1 MTLLTFVDSLSL
13 HKKARNFGVSAF
25 RDSFVRKVRVATC
38 KETRPNVL
46 FSWKLE
52 YGGASN
58 SSFSSTSLASE
69 QQTGVA
75 SSSTLKEKV
84 SEKSQ
89 KYKVKPIKKVL
100 VANRGEIA
108 VRIIRS
114 CRELGIET
122 VAVYSTADRNALHVA
137 LADETVCIGEP
148 SSKKSY
154 LDITSVLAAAEITGA
169 DAIHPGYGFLSENSV
184 FSSSCE
190 EMGITFIGPSG
201 FAIEKMGDKSTAKE
215 TMLNAGVP
223 CVPGSNGLLADAE
236 EAVKIAE
243 SIGYPVLLKATAGGG
258 GRGIKLARDS
268 EQLRSLYQMC
278 SAEAQAA
285 FGNGR
290 LYLEKF
296 VEAPRHVEIQV
307 IADKYGNAIHLGER
321 DCSIQRRNQKLVEEA
336 PCPVMT
342 EELRAKM
349 GEAAVN
355 AAKAIHYCGAGTVE
369 FLLSAT
375 GEFYFMEMN
384 TRIQVEHPITEQITG
399 IDIVQ
404 LQLQIAE
411 GRPLPYK
418 QSDIQLR
425 GHAFEV
431 RINCEEP
438 KENFRPVPGQI
449 SSLFVPGGLG
459 VRWDSH
465 IYPGYTIAPNYDS
478 MIGKLIVW
486 GPTRDLAI
494 RKMKRALNEMN
505 IAGVPSTI
513 PLHRAIFNNE
523 KFIQGKEVYTNFLET
538 EDILSQVVA

>member
-1 MTLLTFVDSLSL
+1 MTCFTFVETFSLDKTV
-13 HKKARNFGVSAF
+13 KKSKLSAF
-25 RDSFVRKVRVATC
+25 RSSFVRRLEVVPY
-38 KETRPNVL
+38 KETCRNTFFL
-46 FSWKLE
+46 WRLE
-52 YGGASN
+52 YGSQSN
-58 SSFSSTSLASE
+58 FSVPSSSLARE
-69 QQTGVA
+69 QHTV
-75 SSSTLKEKV
+75 SSSSSVVKEKLV
-84 SEKSQ
+84 EKAQ

-100 VANRGEIA
+100 IANRGEIA
-108 VRIIRS
+108 VRVIRS
-114 CRELGIET
+114 CREMGIET
-122 VAVYSTADRNALHVA
+122 VAIYSTADRNALHVA
-137 LADETVCIGEP
+137 LADETVCIGEA

-190 EMGITFIGPSG
+190 ELGLIFVGPSP
-201 FAIEKMGDKSTAKE
+201 FAIDKMGDKSTAKE

-223 CVPGSNGLLADAE
+223 CVPGSNGILSDAE
-236 EAVKIAE
+236 EAVRIAE
-243 SIGYPVLLKATAGGG
+243 NIGYPVLLKATAGGG
-258 GRGIKLARDS
+258 GRGIKLARNS
-268 EQLRSLYQMC
+268 EDLRSLYQMC

-285 FGNGR
+285 FGNGK

-307 IADKYGNAIHLGER
+307 FADKYGNAIHLGER

-355 AAKAIHYCGAGTVE
+355 AAKAINYCGAGTVE

-411 GRPLPYK
+411 GRPLPYR
-418 QSDIQLR
+418 QSDINLK
-425 GHAFEV
+425 GHAVEV

-438 KENFRPVPGQI
+438 KDNFRPVPGRV

-459 VRWDSH
+459 IRWDSH

-486 GPTRDLAI
+486 GPTRDQAI

-505 IAGVPSTI
+505 IVGVPSTI

-523 KFIQGKEVYTNFLET
+523 KFIQGKEIYTNFLET
-538 EDILSQVVA
+538 EDILSQVVG

>member
-1 MTLLTFVDSLSL
+1 MTCFTFVETFSLKVRKSNL
-13 HKKARNFGVSAF
+13 SAF
-25 RDSFVRKVRVATC
+25 RNSFVHRFKVLPY
-38 KETRPNVL
+38 KETCRNA
-46 FSWKLE
+46 FSSWRLE
-52 YGGASN
+52 YGSQSN
-58 SSFSSTSLASE
+58 FSVPSTSLATE
-69 QQTGVA
+69 QHIV
-75 SSSTLKEKV
+75 SSSSSALKEKLV
-84 SEKSQ
+84 EKGQ

-114 CRELGIET
+114 CREMGIET
-122 VAVYSTADRNALHVA
+122 VAIYSTADRNALHVA

-169 DAIHPGYGFLSENSV
+169 DAVHPGYGFLSENSV

-190 EMGITFIGPSG
+190 EMGVTFIGPSP
-201 FAIEKMGDKSTAKE
+201 FAIDKMGDKSTAKE

-223 CVPGSNGLLADAE
+223 CVPGSNGILSDAE
-236 EAVKIAE
+236 EAVRIAE
-243 SIGYPVLLKATAGGG
+243 NIGYPVLLKATAGGG
-258 GRGIKLARDS
+258 GRGIKLARNS
-268 EQLRSLYQMC
+268 EELRSLYQMC

-285 FGNGR
+285 FGNGK

-307 IADKYGNAIHLGER
+307 FADKYGNAIHLGER

-355 AAKAIHYCGAGTVE
+355 AAKAINYCGAGTVE
-369 FLLSAT
+369 FLLSAA

-411 GRPLPYK
+411 GRPLPYR
-418 QSDIQLR
+418 QSDINLK
-425 GHAFEV
+425 GHAIEV
-431 RINCEEP
+431 RVNCEEP
-438 KENFRPVPGQI
+438 KDNFRPVPGQV

-459 VRWDSH
+459 IRWDSH

-486 GPTRDLAI
+486 GPTRDQAI

-505 IAGVPSTI
+505 IVGVPSTI

-523 KFIQGKEVYTNFLET
+523 KFIQGKEIYTNFIET
-538 EDILSQVVA
+538 EDILSQVVG